1 MAFVFRAPRE
11 FAEVERR
18 RRHLPHWEQTGCTY
32 FLTWRLADSVPES
45 VWRPWVEERKLFL
58 ESHPKPWD
66 ASVQKAFNTQ
76 FTRRMEDWLDA
87 GHGSCALRSPEIRRV
102 GEEALS
108 FFQGQRY
115 ELNAW
120 VLMPNHVHVLV
131 QPLLMRDGDEGE
143 SGSDTDSL
151 VCSSSGKDAF
161 GAADTEQTGMSVSPY
176 AADTEQTGMS
186 VSPYAADAEQT
197 GMSVAPYDT
206 DTEQTGMSVSPYDT
220 DAEETG
226 MSVSRCYPLSLILK
240 TWKGV
245 SSRKINALLGRKG
258 AFWMDETYDHLVRS
272 EVQLEHF
279 RRYIRENP
287 VKAGLASSDFTLWMG
302 DAEGERERD

>member
-1 MAFVFRAPRE
+1 MSFVFRAPRE

-18 RRHLPHWEQTGCTY
+18 RRNLPHWEQKGCTY

-45 VWRPWVEERKLFL
+45 VWRPWVDERKLFL

-87 GHGSCALRSPEIRRV
+87 GHGSCALRSPEVRRIV
-102 GEEALS
+102 EEALR

-131 QPLLMRDGDEGE
+131 QPLPMRDGDGGGSEG
-143 SGSDTDSL
+143 DTDCL
-151 VCSSSGKDAF
+151 VCSSSRKD
-161 GAADTEQTGMSVSPY
+161 GDADNEQTRL
-176 AADTEQTGMS
+176 
-186 VSPYAADAEQT
+186 
-197 GMSVAPYDT
+197 
-206 DTEQTGMSVSPYDT
+206 SVSPYDT
-220 DAEETG
+220 DADNEQTG
-226 MSVSRCYPLSLILK
+226 LSVSRCYPLSVILK

-287 VKAGLASSDFTLWMG
+287 LKAGLESSDFTLWMG
-302 DAEGERERD
+302 DDEGERERDEK

>member
-58 ESHPKPWD
+58 ETHPEPWD

-87 GHGSCALRSPEIRRV
+87 GHGSCALRPPEMRRIV
-102 GEEALS
+102 EEALR

-131 QPLLMRDGDEGE
+131 QPLPMRDGDEGE
-143 SGSDTDSL
+143 SEGDTDSL

-176 AADTEQTGMS
+176 
-186 VSPYAADAEQT
+186 
-197 GMSVAPYDT
+197 DT
-206 DTEQTGMSVSPYDT
+206 DTEQ
-220 DAEETG
+220 TG

-258 AFWMDETYDHLVRS
+258 PFWMDETYDHLMRS

-302 DAEGERERD
+302 DSEDELQ